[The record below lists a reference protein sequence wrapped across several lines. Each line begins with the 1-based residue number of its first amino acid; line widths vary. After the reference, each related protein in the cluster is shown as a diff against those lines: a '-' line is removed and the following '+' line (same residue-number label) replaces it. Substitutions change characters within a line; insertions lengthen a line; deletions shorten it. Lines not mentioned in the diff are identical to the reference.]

1 MTNLARL
8 SFAALSFSAVVV
20 GGTAFADTPIERGS
34 YLVNTIMTC
43 GNCHSPKGPPNVV
56 AGKDFSGGLR
66 FNEPPFDV
74 TASNITPDKDTGIGK
89 WSDADLKKALLDG
102 VMPHGTPLAGVI

>member
-1 MTNLARL
+1 MISLARL
-8 SFAALSFSAVVV
+8 AFAALSFSAVVV

-56 AGKDFSGGLR
+56 AGKYPFWSYEHMYTNG
-66 FNEPPFDV
+66 PP
-74 TASNITPDKDTGIGK
+74 TPDVERFIAYITSN
-89 WSDADLKKALLDG
+89 SDLLNKAGYILIRDMK
-102 VMPHGTPLAGVI
+102 VKETDR